1 VEVSGPDGGAVKL
14 QAQPTVIDSSLL
26 TWEQRQAFR
35 EILLAAQEQ
44 PEKAGERN
52 RDLLGESCAN

>member
-1 VEVSGPDGGAVKL
+1 VEVSGPDGRAVQV

-35 EILLAAQEQ
+35 QILLAAQEQ
-44 PEKAGERN
+44 TAKKN
-52 RDLLGESCAN
+52 